1 MLANRRTRG
10 YTFGMEANQPLLP
23 LEIEAAVAQHHGGP
37 VSIVG
42 QHGSYVVMNADV
54 YSGRMAETTAAEH
67 ADSIAAIKR
76 SLAQAVAGQLE
87 DAERFFEE
95 LEQKYEN

>member
-1 MLANRRTRG
+1 
-10 YTFGMEANQPLLP
+10 MEANQPSLP

-54 YSGRMAETTAAEH
+54 YSGQMTETTDAER

-76 SLAQAVAGQLE
+76 SLAQAAAGELD
-87 DAERFFEE
+87 DAERFFQE
-95 LEQKYEN
+95 LGQKYET